1 MNRTSLVLLL
11 GLAVGLGT
19 HQIYFQLHRPGG
31 TDTID
36 GQLAWMKS
44 ELHLSDA
51 QFARIKELH
60 EASSP
65 RLRALAAQVARM
77 QAEFA
82 AFENT
87 RRVSDRVDFIE
98 FAQFVE
104 TRRNIN
110 RQCLEST
117 RQLVLASADVMTPEQ
132 RAHYF
137 GIVSAAEPFKEP
149 QQIN

>member
-1 MNRTSLVLLL
+1 MKRGLLVLLL
-11 GLAVGLGT
+11 GLAVGVST
-19 HQIYFQLHRPGG
+19 HVVYFRMHRPA
-31 TDTID
+31 DPESLD

-51 QFARIKELH
+51 QFARIRELH

-65 RLRALAAQVARM
+65 RLRALAAQVAQM

-87 RRVSDRVDFIE
+87 RRASDRVDFIE

-110 RQCLEST
+110 RECHDST
-117 RQLVLASADVMTPEQ
+117 RQLVLATASEMTPLQ
-132 RAHYF
+132 REHYF
-137 GIVSAAEPFKEP
+137 GIVAVTTPPTGPSTD
-149 QQIN
+149 

>member
-1 MNRTSLVLLL
+1 MNRTVLTLLL

-19 HQIYFQLHRPGG
+19 HAVYYRLHRPAGF
-31 TDTID
+31 DSLE
-36 GQLAWMKS
+36 GQLSWIKT
-44 ELHLSDA
+44 ELKLSDA
-51 QFARIKELH
+51 QFARVKELH

-65 RLRALAAQVARM
+65 RLRALAAEVARM

-87 RRVSDRVDFIE
+87 RRTTDRVDFLE

-104 TRRNIN
+104 TRRAIN

-117 RQLVLASADVMTPEQ
+117 RQLVMATANVMTPEQ
-132 RAHYF
+132 RKHYL
-137 GIVSAAEPFKEP
+137 GMVAATQPFEEP
-149 QQIN
+149 QLD

>member
-1 MNRTSLVLLL
+1 MRRSLFILLL
-11 GLAVGLGT
+11 GLTVGVTT
-19 HQIYFQLHRPGG
+19 HLVYFRLHQPF
-31 TDTID
+31 DPDSLD

-44 ELHLSDA
+44 ELRLSDA

-65 RLRALAAQVARM
+65 RLRALAVQVAQM

-87 RRVSDRVDFIE
+87 RRQTDHVDFIE

-104 TRRNIN
+104 VRRNIS
-110 RQCLEST
+110 RECLDST
-117 RQLVLASADVMTPEQ
+117 RTLVMAAANEMTPSQ
-132 RAHYF
+132 RERYLGLVALTRPP
-137 GIVSAAEPFKEP
+137 GDPL
-149 QQIN
+149 NN